1 VTPTKTIE
9 RTVVHRG
16 DPVDARTPALRCLI
30 VDDQPTTLE
39 QLAWMLRVHP
49 SVRWVSTAADATEA
63 LRALRHA
70 EVDVAFIE
78 AGLPGMDG
86 MELARVLKRFRA
98 APALVFVTR
107 HPERAAEAFDL
118 GAVDYVTKPARPNRL
133 AESLRRVTAARQAAN
148 LADFAAAALWPG
160 AAKAGA
166 NSMAVPGG
174 ADTDDDAIPVELGGT
189 TKLVPRSSVR
199 WVEARGDY
207 ARLHTSDGS
216 HLIRARLTAL
226 ADCWRNAGWIRIHRS
241 YLVQLRCIADVRV
254 ADSKQMTVV
263 VDGHQL
269 PVSRRLA
276 PKLRNRL
283 LNAARMTTLATT

>member
-1 VTPTKTIE
+1 MKPTKTNE

-70 EVDVAFIE
+70 E
-78 AGLPGMDG
+78 G
-86 MELARVLKRFRA
+86 
-98 APALVFVTR
+98 
-107 HPERAAEAFDL
+107 
-118 GAVDYVTKPARPNRL
+118 
-133 AESLRRVTAARQAAN
+133 
-148 LADFAAAALWPG
+148 DF
-160 AAKAGA
+160 
-166 NSMAVPGG
+166 
-174 ADTDDDAIPVELGGT
+174 
-189 TKLVPRSSVR
+189 
-199 WVEARGDY
+199 

>member
-1 VTPTKTIE
+1 MKPTKTNE

-118 GAVDYVTKPARPNRL
+118 GAVDYVTNPARPNRL

-189 TKLVPRSSVR
+189 TKLDPHPPLVPRPTAVHRRRSGGRLQADDGGRRRPPATGVSTPGP
-199 WVEARGDY
+199 EAAQPAAQRGAYDNP
-207 ARLHTSDGS
+207 
-216 HLIRARLTAL
+216 
-226 ADCWRNAGWIRIHRS
+226 RNDVGF
-241 YLVQLRCIADVRV
+241 RC
-254 ADSKQMTVV
+254 
-263 VDGHQL
+263 
-269 PVSRRLA
+269 
-276 PKLRNRL
+276 
-283 LNAARMTTLATT
+283 